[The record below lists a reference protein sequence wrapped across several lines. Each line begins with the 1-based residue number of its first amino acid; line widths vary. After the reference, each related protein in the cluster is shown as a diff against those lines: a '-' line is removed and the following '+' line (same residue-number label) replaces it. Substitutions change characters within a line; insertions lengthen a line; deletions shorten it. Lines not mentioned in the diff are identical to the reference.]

1 MPKKKLTKT
10 QIKKKLKD
18 AQTKMY
24 DLLLDKTTYGG
35 LGVMGP
41 DVPMS
46 VKALIDMTGTMA
58 RALNKIK

>member
-18 AQTKMY
+18 AQNKMY

-35 LGVMGP
+35 LGGAGT

-46 VKALIDMTGTMA
+46 VKALIEMTNTMA
-58 RALNKIK
+58 RALRKL

>member
-18 AQTKMY
+18 AQTKLY

-35 LGVMGP
+35 LGGMGT